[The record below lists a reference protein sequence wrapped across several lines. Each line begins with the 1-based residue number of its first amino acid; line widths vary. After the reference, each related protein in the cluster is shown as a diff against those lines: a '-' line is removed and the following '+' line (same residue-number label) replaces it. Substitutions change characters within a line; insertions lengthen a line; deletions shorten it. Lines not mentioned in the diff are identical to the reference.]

1 MLQVISK
8 VSIFL
13 YLVLFIHKA
22 GRYTSSSLLSE
33 RFPWREKQLRAGLS
47 GLLLNWSKDL
57 CCLHNIYFL
66 SLCRIKTII

>member
-33 RFPWREKQLRAGLS
+33 RFPWREKQLCAGLS
-47 GLLLNWSKDL
+47 GLLLNWLKDL

-66 SLCRIKTII
+66 SLGRIKTII